1 MYVAAPPSSGG
12 GAGLILMLMFMMCC
26 SSSFA
31 GVGYYLFTRGEEGD
45 VCTIDEDTDDPHGVY
60 KLDSNLECQFTGC
73 EAGYAQDLTGKCV
86 IDQSGEDCD
95 VEETDRDGNANYE
108 TNVSGECVF
117 KDCVDGHTL
126 DADTLLCTALPA
138 EEEDDNA

>member
-1 MYVAAPPSSGG
+1 M
-12 GAGLILMLMFMMCC
+12 
-26 SSSFA
+26 
-31 GVGYYLFTRGEEGD
+31 
-45 VCTIDEDTDDPHGVY
+45 CTIDEDTDDPHGVY